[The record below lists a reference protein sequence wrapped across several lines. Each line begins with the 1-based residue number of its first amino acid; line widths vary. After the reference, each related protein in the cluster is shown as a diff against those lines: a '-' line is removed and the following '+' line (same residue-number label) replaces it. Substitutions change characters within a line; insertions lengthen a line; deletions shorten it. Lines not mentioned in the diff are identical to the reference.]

1 MTRRRLTALAAAA
14 ITLPAALA
22 VLLILWAARGGDLGT
37 WIP

>member
-14 ITLPAALA
+14 ITLPAGLLA
-22 VLLILWAARGGDLGT
+22 LLIVWAERAGDLGT